1 MIIKKNKPIK
11 HKKMSENKTL
21 KGGEFLIKETKA
33 RDIFI
38 PEEFNEEQQMMAQT
52 CRDFN
57 DTQVLPVIDK
67 LEHHDYETL
76 TKLLKDAGELGLLGI
91 SLPEEY
97 DGFGQN
103 FVTSML
109 TVEEMGK
116 GFSFAVAYSAHT
128 GIGTLPIYYFGTEEQ
143 KQKYLPKLA
152 SGEYIGAYALTEPG
166 AGSDPNNG
174 KTKAVLTDDGK
185 HYILNGGKMWITNAG
200 VADLFIVF
208 AKVEGDKNLSAFIVE
223 RDTPGF
229 TIGEEEDKMGIRGS
243 STTQIFFDNAKIPV
257 ENLLGEQNSGF
268 KIALYILNLG
278 RIKLAGAC
286 VGAGKATIGLA
297 VQYANERKQF
307 GISISNFGAIKYKL
321 AEMAIRTFATESL
334 TYRASQNIDDAIE
347 ELKNEGVEK
356 GMAMVEGIRQYAIE
370 ASIAKVFGSE
380 ALDYV
385 VDEGVQ
391 IHGGMGYSAEM
402 LVERAY
408 RDSRINR
415 IFEGTNEINRMVTV
429 GELLKRGMKGEIDLL
444 TPAKEVAKEL
454 MGIPDF
460 GSTTMDY
467 FENNHKVI
475 VNFKKSILMVAGAAL
490 QKFTTEFQNEQ
501 EILMNVADM
510 LMHTYAAESMMLRVE
525 KLNGMYDEEK
535 MKLYKNMLDVFMYDT
550 ASRINKI
557 GVDAVNSFAESD
569 ERQAMLMGMKRFT
582 KVNPVNVRDAR
593 RMIADK
599 LIEDNRY
606 NL

>member
-1 MIIKKNKPIK
+1 
-11 HKKMSENKTL
+11 MSENKTL

-33 RDIFI
+33 QDIFI
-38 PEEFNEEQQMMAQT
+38 PEEFSEEQQMMAQT
-52 CRDFN
+52 CRDFTE
-57 DTQVLPVIDK
+57 TQVLPVMDK

-76 TKLLKDAGELGLLGI
+76 TRLLKEAGEMGLLGV

-97 DGFGQN
+97 EGFGQN

-143 KQKYLPKLA
+143 KKKYLPKLA
-152 SGEYIGAYALTEPG
+152 TGEYIGAYALTEPG

-185 HYILNGGKMWITNAG
+185 QYVLNGDKMWITNAG

-208 AKVEGDKNLSAFIVE
+208 AKIEGDKNLSAFIVE
-223 RDTPGF
+223 RNTPGF

-243 STTQIFFDNAKIPV
+243 STTQIFFDNAKIPA
-257 ENLLGEQNSGF
+257 ENLLGDQNGGF

-286 VGAGKATIGLA
+286 AGAAKSTIDIS

-307 GISISNFGAIKYKL
+307 GTTITNFGAIKYKL
-321 AEMAIRTFATESL
+321 AEMVIRTFANESL
-334 TYRASQNIDDAIE
+334 TYRASQNIDDAIDA
-347 ELKNEGVEK
+347 LVADGMDK
-356 GMAMVEGIRQYAIE
+356 GRAMVEGLRQYAIE

-402 LVERAY
+402 MVERAY

-415 IFEGTNEINRMVTV
+415 IFEGTNEINRMVTI
-429 GELLKRGMKGEIDLL
+429 GEMLKRGMKGEIDLL

-454 MGIPDF
+454 MGIPEF

-467 FENNHKVI
+467 FEGYHKVI
-475 VNFKKSILMVAGAAL
+475 TNFKKSILMVAGAAL
-490 QKFTTEFQNEQ
+490 QKFTDKVQNEQ
-501 EILMNVADM
+501 EILMNVSDM
-510 LMHTYAAESMMLRVE
+510 LMYTYAAESMMLRIE
-525 KLNGMYDEEK
+525 KLNDMYDEEK
-535 MKLYKNMLDVFMYDT
+535 IKLYKNILDVFIYDT

-557 GVDAVNSFAESD
+557 GVDAVNSFADGD

-582 KVNPVNVRDAR
+582 KVNPVNVKDAR

-606 NL
+606 NF

>member
-1 MIIKKNKPIK
+1 
-11 HKKMSENKTL
+11 MSEKKAL
-21 KGGEFLIKETKA
+21 KGGEWLIKETPA
-33 RDIFI
+33 DDIFI
-38 PEEFNEEQQMMAQT
+38 PEEFDEEQQMMAQT
-52 CRDFN
+52 CRDF
-57 DTQVLPVIDK
+57 TETRVLPAMDQ
-67 LEHHDYETL
+67 LEKHDHELL
-76 TKLLKDAGELGLLGI
+76 TSLLKEAGEMGLLGI

-97 DGFGQN
+97 EGFGQN

-128 GIGTLPIYYFGTEEQ
+128 GIGTLPIYYFGNEEQ
-143 KQKYLPKLA
+143 KKKYLPKLA
-152 SGEYIGAYALTEPG
+152 TGEYIGAYALTEPG
-166 AGSDPNNG
+166 AGSDPNSG
-174 KTKAVLTDDGK
+174 KTKAVLSEDGK
-185 HYILNGGKMWITNAG
+185 HYILNGDKMWITNGG

-208 AKVEGDKNLSAFIVE
+208 AKIEDDKNLSAFIVE

-229 TIGEEEDKMGIRGS
+229 SIGEEEDKMGIRGS
-243 STTQIFFDNAKIPV
+243 STVQIFFNDAKVPV
-257 ENLLGEQNSGF
+257 ENLLGERNQGF

-286 VGAGKATIGLA
+286 VGAGKATIDLS

-307 GISISNFGAIKYKL
+307 GTQIANFGAIKHKL
-321 AEMAIRTFATESL
+321 AEMAIRTFANESL

-347 ELKNEGVEK
+347 ALKAEGMDK
-356 GMAMVEGIRQYAIE
+356 GRAMIEGIRQYAIE

-380 ALDYV
+380 ALDFV

-402 LVERAY
+402 PVERAY

-444 TPAKEVAKEL
+444 TPAKAVAGEL
-454 MGIPDF
+454 MAIPDF
-460 GSTTMDY
+460 GNPTTDY
-467 FENNHKVI
+467 FEEKHKV
-475 VNFKKSILMVAGAAL
+475 VTNFKKAILMVAGAAI
-490 QKFTTEFQNEQ
+490 QKFMDKFQNEQ
-501 EILMNVADM
+501 EILMNVSDM
-510 LMHTYAAESMMLRVE
+510 LMYTYAAESFLLRVE
-525 KLNGMYDEEK
+525 KLNKKYDEEK
-535 MKLYKNMLDVFMYDT
+535 MKLYKNMLDVFIYDT
-550 ASRINKI
+550 ATRINKI
-557 GVDAVNSFAESD
+557 GVDAVNSFAEGD
-569 ERQAMLMGMKRFT
+569 EQQAMLMGMKRFT
-582 KVNPVNVRDAR
+582 KVKPVNVKAAR

-599 LIEDNRY
+599 LIDDNRY

>member
-1 MIIKKNKPIK
+1 
-11 HKKMSENKTL
+11 
-21 KGGEFLIKETKA
+21 
-33 RDIFI
+33 
-38 PEEFNEEQQMMAQT
+38 
-52 CRDFN
+52 
-57 DTQVLPVIDK
+57 
-67 LEHHDYETL
+67 
-76 TKLLKDAGELGLLGI
+76 
-91 SLPEEY
+91 
-97 DGFGQN
+97 
-103 FVTSML
+103 
-109 TVEEMGK
+109 
-116 GFSFAVAYSAHT
+116 
-128 GIGTLPIYYFGTEEQ
+128 
-143 KQKYLPKLA
+143 
-152 SGEYIGAYALTEPG
+152 
-166 AGSDPNNG
+166 
-174 KTKAVLTDDGK
+174 
-185 HYILNGGKMWITNAG
+185 
-200 VADLFIVF
+200 
-208 AKVEGDKNLSAFIVE
+208 
-223 RDTPGF
+223 
-229 TIGEEEDKMGIRGS
+229 
-243 STTQIFFDNAKIPV
+243 
-257 ENLLGEQNSGF
+257 
-268 KIALYILNLG
+268 
-278 RIKLAGAC
+278 
-286 VGAGKATIGLA
+286 
-297 VQYANERKQF
+297 
-307 GISISNFGAIKYKL
+307 
-321 AEMAIRTFATESL
+321 
-334 TYRASQNIDDAIE
+334 
-347 ELKNEGVEK
+347 
-356 GMAMVEGIRQYAIE
+356 MVEGIRQYAIE

-467 FENNHKVI
+467 FENNHKLI

-510 LMHTYAAESMMLRVE
+510 LMYTYAAESMMLRVE
-525 KLNGMYDEEK
+525 KLNDMYDEEK

-550 ASRINKI
+550 ASKINKI